1 MSPAQAAEVL
11 AGGSAAAGV
20 RDDVV
25 EVGPAGGVGAAGP
38 ATRPVPGAHEPV
50 LPARGPVALDR
61 PGSVQDRAGAVTGGG
76 GRAAAGGP
84 PPPPWGGGGPP
95 PPPPAPR

>member
-11 AGGSAAAGV
+11 AGGGAAAGV

-50 LPARGPVALDR
+50 LPGRGPVAVDR
-61 PGSVQDRAGAVTGGG
+61 PGSVQDRAGAVTGGVVG
-76 GRAAAGGP
+76 AAAAGQRASNWARGSTARSRP
-84 PPPPWGGGGPP
+84 DTG
-95 PPPPAPR
+95 